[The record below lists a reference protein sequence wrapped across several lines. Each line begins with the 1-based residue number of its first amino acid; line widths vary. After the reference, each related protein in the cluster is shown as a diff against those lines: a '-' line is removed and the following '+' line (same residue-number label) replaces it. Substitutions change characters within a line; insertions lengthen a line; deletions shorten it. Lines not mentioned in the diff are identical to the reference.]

1 MIKKSRLFT
10 RILILLAGGW
20 MAVSIQSCGSGLGP
34 TSIGVGNTPN
44 VPPSSAYQ
52 VLGQPGLGFSG
63 IIFDAGSSWTVQ
75 GTVPLA
81 IVLVHNTTPT
91 GIILTKQSAGNGLLS
106 VQLTDGFT
114 VLGAASTSDP
124 FGTVTLQD
132 QTNVGC
138 TGPGQ
143 PTACCTGVATGTC
156 NAPGFTA
163 IPSAAYPDVRFLV
176 KGPPAESFQCLIEDT
191 QQGFQLY
198 QSVPSLFLYE
208 HPNGKVDGNFN
219 RTVNFGSFVIDL
231 VINGA
236 VVSTATGGPTVS
248 IQQ

>member
-1 MIKKSRLFT
+1 MISKSRLFA
-10 RILILLAGGW
+10 RVLILLAGGW

-52 VLGQPGLGFSG
+52 VLGQPGLAFSG
-63 IIFDAGSSWTVQ
+63 IIFDAGSTWTVQ

-91 GIILTKQSAGNGLLS
+91 GIILTKQSGGNGLLS
-106 VQLTDGFT
+106 VQLTDGYS

-138 TGPGQ
+138 TGAGQ
-143 PTACCTGVATGTC
+143 PVACCTGVATGTC

-163 IPSAAYPDVRFLV
+163 IPAAAYPDVRFLV
-176 KGPPAESFQCLIEDT
+176 KGPPTEGFNCLIEDT
-191 QQGFQLY
+191 QQGFQLT
-198 QSVPSLFLYE
+198 QIAPTLFLYE
-208 HPNGKVDGNFN
+208 HPSGKVDGNFN
-219 RTVNFGSFVIDL
+219 QLINLGPFVINL
-231 VINGA
+231 VINGTL
-236 VVSTATGGPTVS
+236 VSTAIGGPTIS